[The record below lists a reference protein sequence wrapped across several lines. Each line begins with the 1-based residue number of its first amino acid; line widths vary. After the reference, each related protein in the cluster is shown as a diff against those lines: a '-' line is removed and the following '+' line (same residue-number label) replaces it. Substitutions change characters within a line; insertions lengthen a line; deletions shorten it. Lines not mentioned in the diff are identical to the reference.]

1 LQFVNEDVD
10 QDMVQ
15 RLFLRVDHEVVVVD
29 IELTNHTNDDDENDI
44 DHLMLDNEHI
54 QPEMTR
60 KYSIDAVA
68 DRGFRRGG
76 VPLPPSVGSM
86 TKNSRTAL
94 TNTLCI

>member
-1 LQFVNEDVD
+1 LKYVNEDVG

-15 RLFLRVDHEVVVVD
+15 RLFPRVDHEVVVVD

-54 QPEMTR
+54 QPKMTR

-68 DRGFRRGG
+68 YRGFRRGEG
-76 VPLPPSVGSM
+76 DSTIFSW
-86 TKNSRTAL
+86 
-94 TNTLCI
+94 IDD

>member
-1 LQFVNEDVD
+1 MHYIILQFVNEDVD

-68 DRGFRRGG
+68 DFEGG
-76 VPLPPSVGSM
+76 GCLYHPPLD
-86 TKNSRTAL
+86 R
-94 TNTLCI
+94 